1 AGKMTKQRVAELPE
15 DDFRR
20 RNPAFQEPQLTRNL
34 ALADLMKSIGERH
47 GRSPGEVAIAWVLR
61 NPAVTAAIVGLR
73 SAEQVL
79 GVIGA
84 LEFRLSADEIAEID
98 AFRKARAGA
107 A

>member
-1 AGKMTKQRVAELPE
+1 MTKERIANLPQ

-34 ALADLMKSIGERH
+34 GLADLMKTIGTRH
-47 GRSPGEVAIAWVLR
+47 GRTAGEVAIAWVLR
-61 NPAVTAAIVGLR
+61 NPAITAAIVGLR
-73 SAEQVL
+73 SPEQVP

-84 LEFRLSADEIAEID
+84 LEFRLSAEEIAEID
-98 AFRKARAGA
+98 SFRKARAGA